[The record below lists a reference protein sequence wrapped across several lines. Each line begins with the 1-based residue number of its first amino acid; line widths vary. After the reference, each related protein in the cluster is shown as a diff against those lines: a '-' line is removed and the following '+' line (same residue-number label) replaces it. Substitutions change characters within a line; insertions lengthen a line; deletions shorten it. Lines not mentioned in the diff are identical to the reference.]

1 MNKQTICPKC
11 NKPYTEPPALSRR
24 DNNTYICPACGTEEA
39 LEDALKIGLV
49 SEEDAREIME
59 LVKNKKM

>member
-1 MNKQTICPKC
+1 MNKPTICPKC
-11 NKPYTEPPALSRR
+11 NKPYTEPPALSRQ
-24 DNNTYICPACGTEEA
+24 DNETYICSACCTIES